1 MRKIYNMTGI
11 TGFVNEMA
19 EIDNYH
25 FTCDNIMS
33 RYAYKKLKEF
43 RQKENAV
50 LVSRWLEKYGS
61 QYDKWQIAK
70 AFFPIKTG
78 EIEASGR
85 HHMATHFY
93 YEREKFHCLILDNG
107 EERHLKIATSSYDE
121 KMKPYI
127 DKMNK
132 WLKKKLDGFHG
143 FYAIYN
149 ETGRDYYITDRNL
162 APDGTYRRVASVI
175 GSIVVDSTGSFGRVN
190 QNTHVRLA
198 GENSSKLMSLLF
210 EGRGFGG

>member
-1 MRKIYNMTGI
+1 MTGI
-11 TGFVNEMA
+11 TSFVSEMA

-50 LVSRWLEKYGS
+50 LVSRWLEKYGT
-61 QYDKWQIAK
+61 QNDKWEIAK
-70 AFFPIKTG
+70 AFFPLKTS
-78 EIEASGR
+78 EMEESGR
-85 HHMATHFY
+85 EHIAAHFY
-93 YEREKFHCLILDNG
+93 YERGKFHYLILDNG
-107 EERHLKIATSSYDE
+107 TERHLKIATSSYDE

-132 WLKKKLDGFHG
+132 WLKKRLDGFHG

-149 ETGRDYYITDRNL
+149 ETGRDYYITDRNVM
-162 APDGTYRRVASVI
+162 ADGRHRRVASVV
-175 GSIVVDSTGSFGRVN
+175 GSIVVDSTGAFGKVE
-190 QNTHVRLA
+190 QGTHVRLA
-198 GENSSKLMSLLF
+198 GENTSKLMSTLF
-210 EGRGFGG
+210 EGRRFGG